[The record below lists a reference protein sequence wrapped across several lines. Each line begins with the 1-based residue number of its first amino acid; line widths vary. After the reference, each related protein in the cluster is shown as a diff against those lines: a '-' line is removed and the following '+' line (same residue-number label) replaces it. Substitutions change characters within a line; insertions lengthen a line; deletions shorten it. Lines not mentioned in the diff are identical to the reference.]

1 MCEKVPANEDPA
13 AIAAARRKM
22 TSSPRAFGYRLQIS
36 DDRPIGVLGKSF
48 QRYGAQ
54 IAL

>member
-22 TSSPRAFGYRLQIS
+22 TSSPERSGPGYRS
-36 DDRPIGVLGKSF
+36 
-48 QRYGAQ
+48 AM
-54 IAL
+54 IAR